1 MPKNVFRNIS
11 EYTKIKD
18 LTPKQLDNL
27 YVDLYNYEKS
37 TESGT
42 SQQIMKLNN
51 KKIKSIFNHLMSPH
65 PHGWVLRSWS
75 LCFP

>member
-1 MPKNVFRNIS
+1 MIGKLMPKNVFRNIS

-42 SQQIMKLNN
+42 SQ
-51 KKIKSIFNHLMSPH
+51 
-65 PHGWVLRSWS
+65 
-75 LCFP
+75 